1 MGTTFNVLLVDPP
14 ETLAPDKLEEEL
26 VAALQEVDRLAST
39 WRDDS
44 ELTVFNYDLS
54 VDWIPVSKDFCAL
67 LDSALA
73 VSAATS
79 GAFDLTIG
87 PLTNLWGFG
96 PDGQI
101 VDPPSAADIEAARHR
116 VGFDLLETDCA
127 ERLVRKD
134 VPDLYVDLSG
144 WAKGY
149 AVDQLAALLDTQGI
163 DN

>member
-1 MGTTFNVLLVDPP
+1 MRFLRILYLLPALLLSACGDSHSLELTGQAMGTTFNVVLVDPP
-14 ETLAPDKLEEEL
+14 ETLAPDVLEEEL

-127 ERLVRKD
+127 ERLVLK
-134 VPDLYVDLSG
+134 
-144 WAKGY
+144 
-149 AVDQLAALLDTQGI
+149 
-163 DN
+163 